1 MAAVAVAAVCLLAA
15 ATASAAPKISVFATG
30 IDNPRGLDLGSDGTL
45 YVASAGHAGP
55 TCADKKE
62 NCFGLTSR
70 IWAVS
75 PAGVKRTVAKGML
88 SGGAADGTFEAGIDD
103 VSISPSGRIFTVSG
117 SGTPKDIK
125 SAPKAFGAAAG
136 KLIEVTSGIP
146 NPLAAIDVFEW
157 AHNSD
162 GVKGDRNSNPYG
174 VLALSD
180 REIVADA
187 GANALLNV
195 DANGFVSLLAVL
207 PKVGKSQAVPTSLA
221 LGPDGAVYLGELAL
235 GAGKGKARVVKVP
248 LDGTPQSVYADGFST
263 ITGLDFGPDGSLY
276 VTELSTNPAKL
287 SPGGAIVRLRPGGA
301 DDPEELEAALPGGH
315 GGRARRH
322 ALRVQRLD
330 PAGQDAQEERLQGP
344 RRPHPED
351 HRLLA
356 PVHPTAAP
364 ASLGAGRGPNGARG
378 AGRGPSGARGGAAWV
393 SA

>member
-1 MAAVAVAAVCLLAA
+1 LTHRIVAALAVITACLVAA
-15 ATASAAPKISVFATG
+15 ASAPAAPKISVFATG

-55 TCADKKE
+55 TCADKKKQ

-70 IWAVS
+70 IWAIS
-75 PAGVKRTVAKGML
+75 PAGAKHTLAKGML

-103 VSISPSGRIFTVSG
+103 VSVGPDGRIFTVSG
-117 SGTPKDIK
+117 SGTQKDIS
-125 SAPKAFGAAAG
+125 SAPKTFGAVAG

-157 AHNSD
+157 THNSD

-174 VLALSD
+174 VLALAG

-195 DANGFVSLLAVL
+195 DANGFVSLLAVI
-207 PKVGKSQAVPTSLA
+207 PQVGKNQPVPTSLA
-221 LGPDGAVYLGELAL
+221 LGPDGAVYVGELAL

-276 VTELSTNPAKL
+276 VTELSTKPARL
-287 SPGGAIVRLRPGGA
+287 EPPGAIVRIRPGGA
-301 DDPEELEAALPGGH
+301 RTTLKRSSL
-315 GGRARRH
+315 
-322 ALRVQRLD
+322 LF
-330 PAGQDAQEERLQGP
+330 PAGAAV
-344 RRPHPED
+344 
-351 HRLLA
+351 A
-356 PVHPTAAP
+356 PDGTLYVSNASVLP
-364 ASLGAGRGPNGARG
+364 AKTPKKSPFKGLGGQILKITGF
-378 AGRGPSGARGGAAWV
+378 
-393 SA
+393 